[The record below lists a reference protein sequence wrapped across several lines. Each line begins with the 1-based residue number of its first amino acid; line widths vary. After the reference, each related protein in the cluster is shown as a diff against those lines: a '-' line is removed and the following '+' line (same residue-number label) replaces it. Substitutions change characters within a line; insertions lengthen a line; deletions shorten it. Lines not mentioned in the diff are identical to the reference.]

1 LKSKYT
7 ISCNMTIIKKVGKI
21 GSEGIVL
28 IIEISK
34 ILPKYQVTLPKE
46 VREKLQVELGDRLLF
61 IETADGFLLKKIDD
75 AIVQTLMGE
84 TD

>member
-1 LKSKYT
+1 
-7 ISCNMTIIKKVGKI
+7 MTIIKKVGKI
-21 GSEGIVL
+21 GNEGIVL